1 MYSFLETV
9 ETLLQ
14 LWTEDCEQSHEIN
27 SNRYVNV
34 VWNVL

>member
-1 MYSFLETV
+1 MYCLLETV

-14 LWTEDCEQSHEIN
+14 LWTEDCKQSHEIN

-34 VWNVL
+34 V